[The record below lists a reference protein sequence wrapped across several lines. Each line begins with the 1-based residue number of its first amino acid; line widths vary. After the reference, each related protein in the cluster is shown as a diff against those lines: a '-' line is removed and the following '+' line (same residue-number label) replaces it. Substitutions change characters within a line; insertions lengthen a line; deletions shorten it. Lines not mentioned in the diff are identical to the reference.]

1 MDKIERLLTS
11 WVKDP
16 ELAAGL
22 ERGRI
27 LAFWPQ
33 AAGELAELTSAVAV
47 QHAVLLVEA
56 QDPMAAHLLTFQKAR
71 ILAAYQ
77 QAWQRQV
84 IKDFT
89 IRVQTNV
96 VSSSPPPPVLKPCRV
111 CGLPSEQDPCHFCA
125 RTLADPVVRLEARKL
140 MKNPAYQGLEGDL
153 RDAALYLARQE
164 IKEQLETLSPQVA
177 LNPNLLPL
185 WQDLLRRATALGAQD

>member
-11 WVKDP
+11 WAKDP
-16 ELAAGL
+16 GIAAGL

-56 QDPMAAHLLTFQKAR
+56 QDPTAAHLLTFQKSK

-77 QAWQRQV
+77 QAWRRQV
-84 IKDFT
+84 VKDLT
-89 IRVQTNV
+89 IRVQTKV

-111 CGLPSEQDPCHFCA
+111 CGLPSEQDPCRFCA
-125 RTLADPVVRLEARKL
+125 RTLADPVVRLEARRL
-140 MKNPAYQGLEGDL
+140 MKNPDYQGLEGDL
-153 RDAALYLARQE
+153 GDAALYLARQE

-185 WQDLLRRATALGAQD
+185 WQDLRRRAAALAPKP